1 MSGMGRLLALM
12 ALGLSLVLASVGH
25 AQTTDVRVALVIGN
39 SAYQAASRL
48 PNPSNDAK
56 AIAGKLTA
64 MGFDVMLREDLDGQS
79 FRVALGEFTEKAQQ
93 ADIALFFYAGHGI
106 EFNGENYLIP
116 IDAQMRSEA
125 TAQFETVELQQ
136 VVGAVNASRKLG
148 VVLLDACRDNPFA
161 NSMQRRNGTRSTSRG
176 LAPISLE
183 GESGVLVSFAAQPG
197 NTADDG
203 TGQHSPYTTALLEVI
218 DQPGLEVGRMFRAV
232 RARVREQTGGRQ
244 VPMEH
249 TELPDEDIYFV
260 AANAA
265 PGPVAPAQQP
275 TTPATQP
282 VPQPVPQPAPPK
294 VEDPLLVYL
303 TAVQKQ
309 DRAALED
316 FIRRYPDHVRTPDAR
331 RIVENMVEQE
341 FWAQVKARDD
351 LNSYRGYVIAFPSG
365 SHRAEAEAR
374 IAALTPAPAPA
385 PKPVP
390 SPTPTPTPT
399 PSPPPMPTPMAPVA
413 QGNTM
418 GNCPLQNGGGSVS
431 GIANDDTL
439 FVRSGPGTTF
449 PKVGELAFNANGVS
463 ISNCANRWC
472 MVQYG
477 CIRGYASQKYLKNG
491 HGGQGGS
498 YFAGTYRV
506 VNHPLDQ
513 KLNVRGGVGTGF
525 AVLAELPPTATGI
538 VVTDCQ
544 AKEGEVY
551 RWCNLSWNN
560 ISGWAYGKYLANS
573 AGRQPYASGLQ

>member
-1 MSGMGRLLALM
+1 MSGICRLLAWVVLG
-12 ALGLSLVLASVGH
+12 LGLSFAPTSQ
-25 AQTTDVRVALVIGN
+25 AQTSDVRVALVIGN
-39 SAYQAASRL
+39 SAYQAATRL

-56 AIAGKLTA
+56 AIADKLTA

-197 NTADDG
+197 DTADDG
-203 TGQHSPYTTALLEVI
+203 TGKHSPYTTALLEVI

-260 AANAA
+260 AANAS
-265 PGPVAPAQQP
+265 PGPATPAVQP
-275 TTPATQP
+275 TIPATQP
-282 VPQPVPQPAPPK
+282 TPQPAPPQ

-316 FIRRYPDHVRTPDAR
+316 FIRRYPDHVRAPDAR
-331 RIVENMVEQE
+331 RMVENMVEQE
-341 FWAQVKARDD
+341 FWASVTARDD
-351 LNSYRGYVIAFPSG
+351 LNSYRSYLIAFPSG
-365 SHRAEAEAR
+365 SHRTDAEAR
-374 IAALTPAPAPA
+374 IAALTPVVVPIPTPA
-385 PKPVP
+385 
-390 SPTPTPTPT
+390 PTPTPTPT
-399 PSPPPMPTPMAPVA
+399 PTPMAPVA
-413 QGNTM
+413 QGNAL

-431 GIANDDTL
+431 GIADDDTL
-439 FVRSGPGTTF
+439 FVRSGPGTNF
-449 PKVGELAFNANGVS
+449 PQLGELAFNANGVS

-477 CIRGYASQKYLKNG
+477 CIRGYAAQKYLKNG
-491 HGGQGGS
+491 YGGQGGS

-506 VNHPLDQ
+506 VNHPMDE
-513 KLNVRGGVGTGF
+513 KLNVRGGTGTKF
-525 AVLAELPPTATGI
+525 PILAELPPNATGV

-544 AKEGEVY
+544 AKPGEVY
-551 RWCNLSWNN
+551 RWCNLNWNN
-560 ISGWAYGKYLANS
+560 ISGWAYGKYLANG
-573 AGRQPYASGLQ
+573 AGQQPYATGLR

>member
-1 MSGMGRLLALM
+1 MTGICRFLAW
-12 ALGLSLVLASVGH
+12 AVLGLSLSLAAQLQ
-25 AQTTDVRVALVIGN
+25 AQTLDVRVALVIGN
-39 SAYQAASRL
+39 SSYQAATRL

-56 AIAGKLTA
+56 AIADKLTA
-64 MGFDVMLREDLDGQS
+64 MGFDVMLREDLDGQA
-79 FRVALGEFTEKAQQ
+79 FRVALGEFTEKAQKS
-93 ADIALFFYAGHGI
+93 DIALFFFAGHGI

-161 NSMQRRNGTRSTSRG
+161 NSMQRRNGTRSASRG

-203 TGQHSPYTTALLEVI
+203 EGQHSPYTAALLEVI

-260 AANAA
+260 AANAS
-265 PGPVAPAQQP
+265 PAMQP
-275 TTPATQP
+275 AAPATQP
-282 VPQPVPQPAPPK
+282 APQPTPQPTPPQ

-341 FWAQVKARDD
+341 FWAQVQARDD
-351 LNSYRGYVIAFPSG
+351 LNSYRGYIIAFPNG
-365 SHRAEAEAR
+365 SHRAAAEAR
-374 IAALTPAPAPA
+374 IAALTPVPAPTPKPIPAPAPA
-385 PKPVP
+385 
-390 SPTPTPTPT
+390 
-399 PSPPPMPTPMAPVA
+399 PTPMAPVA
-413 QGNTM
+413 QGNAL

-431 GIANDDTL
+431 GIADNDTL
-439 FVRSGPGTTF
+439 FVRSGPGTNF

-472 MVQYG
+472 VVQYG

-506 VNHPLDQ
+506 VNHPMDQ
-513 KLNVRGGVGTGF
+513 KLNVRGGTGTSF
-525 AVLAELPPTATGI
+525 PVLAELPPNATGI

-560 ISGWAYGKYLANS
+560 VSGWAYGKYLANS
-573 AGRQPYASGLQ
+573 AGRQPYARGLQ